1 MGGEMDFWSADWAL
15 LNDGWVERPRIG
27 VDARGVIASVEAG
40 AAPAAQHFAGAMLP
54 GMTNLHSHSFQRS
67 FAGRTEFA
75 GGGGDFWSWREAMYR
90 AAGAIEP
97 DTLAPVTAYLGMEL
111 LRGGFT
117 SLVEFHYLQNGRD
130 GQPYAHR
137 PAMAEAVIEGA
148 QQAGI
153 GLTLL
158 VGVYETGNFGGVPL
172 QGGQKRFDTS
182 PEAALRMVA
191 DLWGQQGGAL
201 RLGLSPHSLR
211 AVPPRS
217 LLAWSGGLAAMDT
230 VAPIHIHLA
239 EQQAEVEACVAG
251 LGARPVEWVLGQ
263 APVGDNWCFIHAT
276 HTSEAERLGMA
287 RAGVIAGLCPSTEG
301 NLGDG
306 IFGLPDFVAAGGRFG
321 VGTDSH
327 VGLDAFSELRLLEYS
342 QRLRSETRNLLAGAD
357 GHSGRVLWQRA
368 ARGGAAAAARPVG
381 VLAVGARADF
391 VVIEATAETEGMH
404 PDFWLD
410 AAVFTGVRPAA
421 RQVVVGG
428 DWVIRDGA
436 HVREA
441 AITAA
446 YRRALKRIDGGRDGK
461 EGSKI

>member
-1 MGGEMDFWSADWAL
+1 MAFWSADWAL
-15 LNDGWVERPRIG
+15 LEDGWVAAPRIA
-27 VDARGVIASVEAG
+27 VDARGVITSLETG
-40 AAPAAQHFAGAMLP
+40 APPADRHFAGAMLP
-54 GMTNLHSHSFQRS
+54 GMTNLHSHSFQKS

-97 DTLAPVTAYLGMEL
+97 DTLAPVTAYLAMEL

-130 GQPYAHR
+130 GRPYAHR

-148 QQAGI
+148 QQAAI

-158 VGVYETGNFGGVPL
+158 VGVYETGNFGGAPL
-172 QGGQKRFDTS
+172 EGGQRRFDTS

-191 DLWGQQGGAL
+191 DLKVQEGAAL

-211 AVPPRS
+211 AVPPES
-217 LLAWSGGLAAMDT
+217 LRACASGLAAIDAL
-230 VAPIHIHLA
+230 APIHIHLA
-239 EQQAEVEACVAG
+239 EQRAEVEACLAA
-251 LGARPVEWVLGQ
+251 LGARPVEWVLGN
-263 APVGDNWCFIHAT
+263 APAGENWCFIHAT
-276 HTSEAERLGMA
+276 HTTEAEIGGMA
-287 RAGVIAGLCPSTEG
+287 SRGVVAGLCPSTEG

-306 IFGLPDFVAAGGRFG
+306 IFGLKTFVSPCGRFG
-321 VGTDSH
+321 IGTDSH
-327 VGLDAFSELRLLEYS
+327 VGVDSFSELRLLEYS
-342 QRLRSETRNLLAGAD
+342 QRLRSETRNVLAGAD

-368 ARGGAAAAARPVG
+368 AAGGALAAARPVG

-391 VVIEATAETEGMH
+391 VVIGPTAETEGMH

-410 AAVFTGVRPAA
+410 AAVFTAGRSPA

-441 AITAA
+441 AITTA
-446 YRRALKRIDGGRDGK
+446 YRRALRRIDGVLVG
-461 EGSKI
+461 

>member
-1 MGGEMDFWSADWAL
+1 MQFWSADWAL
-15 LNDGWVERPRIG
+15 LEGGWAARPRIG
-27 VDARGVIASVEAG
+27 VDPRGVIASVETG
-40 AAPAAQHFAGAMLP
+40 AAPAERHFEGAMLP

-97 DTLAPVTAYLGMEL
+97 DTLAPVTAYLAMEL

-117 SLVEFHYLQNGRD
+117 SLVEFHYLQNGRN

-158 VGVYETGNFGGVPL
+158 FGIYETGNFGGVAL
-172 QGGQKRFDTS
+172 QAGQRRFDTS
-182 PEAALRMVA
+182 AEAALRMVEDA
-191 DLWGQQGGAL
+191 RSQESGAL
-201 RLGLSPHSLR
+201 RFGLSPHSLR
-211 AVPPRS
+211 AVPPES
-217 LLAWSGGLAAMDT
+217 LLACAAGLAAMDES
-230 VAPIHIHLA
+230 APIHIHVA
-239 EQQAEVEACVAG
+239 EQRAEVDACLAV
-251 LGARPVEWVLGQ
+251 LGARPVEWVLAN
-263 APVGDNWCFIHAT
+263 APAGANWCFIHAT
-276 HTSEAERLGMA
+276 HTTDVERLGMA
-287 RAGVIAGLCPSTEG
+287 ARGVVAGLCPSTEG

-306 IFGLPDFVAAGGRFG
+306 IFGLPVFVAGGGRFG
-321 VGTDSH
+321 IGTDSH

-342 QRLRSETRNLLAGAD
+342 QRLRSETRNVLAGAD
-357 GHSGRVLWQRA
+357 GHSGRVLWQSA

-381 VLAVGARADF
+381 VLEVGARADF
-391 VVIEATAETEGMH
+391 VVIEPSPETEGMH

-410 AAVFTGVRPAA
+410 AAVFAGVGAAA

-428 DWVIRDGA
+428 DWLVRDGA
-436 HVREA
+436 HVRGEA
-441 AITAA
+441 ISAA
-446 YRRALKRIDGGRDGK
+446 YRRALRRIDAQK
-461 EGSKI
+461 

>member
-1 MGGEMDFWSADWAL
+1 MEFWSADWAL
-15 LNDGWVERPRIG
+15 LESGWAERPRFG
-27 VDARGVIASVEAG
+27 VAGGEIVSVETG
-40 AAPAAQHFAGAMLP
+40 AAPAARHFAGAILP
-54 GMTNLHSHSFQRS
+54 GMTNLHSHAFQRS

-97 DTLAPVTAYLGMEL
+97 DTLAPVAAYLGMQL

-158 VGVYETGNFGGVPL
+158 VGVYETGNFGGAPL
-172 QGGQKRFDTS
+172 VGGQRRFDTS
-182 PEAALRMVA
+182 PEAALRILG
-191 DLWGQQGGAL
+191 DLAGAGV

-211 AVPPRS
+211 AVPPES
-217 LLAWSGGLAAMDT
+217 LLECVLGLAAMDAS
-230 VAPIHIHLA
+230 APVHIHLS
-239 EQQAEVEACVAG
+239 EQQAEVEACVAA
-251 LGARPVEWVLGQ
+251 LGARPVEWVLEN
-263 APVGDNWCFIHAT
+263 APAGENWCFIHAT
-276 HTSEAERLGMA
+276 HTSDTERRGMA
-287 RAGVIAGLCPSTEG
+287 SRLVVAGLCPSTEG

-306 IFGLPDFVAAGGRFG
+306 IFGLPDFVASGGRFG

-327 VGLDAFSELRLLEYS
+327 VGLDAFGELRLLEYS
-342 QRLRSETRNLLAGAD
+342 QRLRSETRNVLAGAD
-357 GHSGRVLWQRA
+357 GHSGRLLWQRA
-368 ARGGAAAAARPVG
+368 AAGGAGAAGRPVG
-381 VLAVGARADF
+381 VLKVGARADF

-410 AAVFTGVRPAA
+410 AAVFTGLRPPV

-428 DWVIRDGA
+428 DWVVRDGA

-441 AITAA
+441 AIAAA
-446 YRRALKRIDGGRDGK
+446 YRRALRRIDG
-461 EGSKI
+461 ILV

>member
-1 MGGEMDFWSADWAL
+1 
-15 LNDGWVERPRIG
+15 
-27 VDARGVIASVEAG
+27 
-40 AAPAAQHFAGAMLP
+40 MLP

-97 DTLAPVTAYLGMEL
+97 DTLAPVTAYLAMEL

-130 GQPYAHR
+130 GRPYAHR

-158 VGVYETGNFGGVPL
+158 FGIYETGNFGGVAL
-172 QGGQKRFDTS
+172 QGRQKRFDTS
-182 PEAALRMVA
+182 AEAALRMVA
-191 DLWGQQGGAL
+191 DARSQAGVGL
-201 RLGLSPHSLR
+201 RFGLSPHSLR
-211 AVPPRS
+211 AVPPES
-217 LLAWSGGLAAMDT
+217 LLACASGLAAMDES
-230 VAPIHIHLA
+230 APIHIHVA
-239 EQQAEVEACVAG
+239 EQRAEVDACVAV
-251 LGARPVEWVLGQ
+251 LRARPVEWVLGN
-263 APVGDNWCFIHAT
+263 APAGANWCFIHAT
-276 HTSEAERLGMA
+276 HTTDAERQGMA
-287 RAGVIAGLCPSTEG
+287 TRGVVAGLCPSTEG

-306 IFGLPDFVAAGGRFG
+306 IFGLPVFVAGGGRFG
-321 VGTDSH
+321 IGTDSH

-342 QRLRSETRNLLAGAD
+342 QRLRSETRNVLAGAD
-357 GHSGRVLWQRA
+357 GHSGRVLWQGA
-368 ARGGAAAAARPVG
+368 ARGGAVAAARPIG
-381 VLAVGARADF
+381 ALEVGARADF
-391 VVIEATAETEGMH
+391 VVIEPSVETEGMH

-410 AAVFTGVRPAA
+410 AAVFTGVGAAA

-428 DWVIRDGA
+428 DWLVRDGK

-441 AITAA
+441 AIRHA
-446 YRRALKRIDGGRDGK
+446 YQRALR
-461 EGSKI
+461 KIETASEAARE